1 MNKSFGVGPK
11 RMSKIANPQQILAEF
26 FHNYWLWICRL
37 LFILFSWIEK
47 VNFLHTK
54 LSVHLISANRR
65 VYMCTKENRFDRI
78 HLRKQH
84 SHTQRRKHKQ
94 QQKYTLIRSR
104 KHDFVNKNVEKFVED
119 SENMLRAVFLYE
131 KQTNFQWLAIC
142 VWLNVNNQFFSSFPF
157 LCLPFLSFC
166 YWIYNTHM
174 HRQREREETRAKNA
188 LQCIC

>member
-1 MNKSFGVGPK
+1 
-11 RMSKIANPQQILAEF
+11 
-26 FHNYWLWICRL
+26 
-37 LFILFSWIEK
+37 
-47 VNFLHTK
+47 
-54 LSVHLISANRR
+54 
-65 VYMCTKENRFDRI
+65 MCTKENRFDRI

-157 LCLPFLSFC
+157 LCLPFLLLLD
-166 YWIYNTHM
+166 IQHTHACIE
-174 HRQREREETRAKNA
+174 RERGNPSKKCVTTYLLEANA
-188 LQCIC
+188 VNWLCLICFFLPCSRSLKTKTWLCS